1 MTLVLAPAGV
11 FPSNLRLQ
19 QNKPLMGYQE
29 QKGDPMQAK
38 GQVHASC
45 EQVLYP
51 ASV

>member
-1 MTLVLAPAGV
+1 MTLVLAPAGA

-19 QNKPLMGYQE
+19 QNKPLMGHQE
-29 QKGDPMQAK
+29 QKGDPMQGK